1 MKNFMLIALL
11 TALLSGCA
19 GHSIPSEGQSSFGQT
34 GKASYYAAKFE
45 NRKTA
50 SGEIYKGAKLTA
62 AHRSL
67 PFGTRVKVTNL
78 ANDKTVVVRINDRG
92 PFVKGRIIDLSKT
105 AFSSIGRLSEGLL
118 KVRIELVSE

>member
-1 MKNFMLIALL
+1 MKKIMLIALL

-19 GHSIPSEGQSSFGQT
+19 GHSVPNEGQSSFEQT

-50 SGEIYKGAKLTA
+50 SGELYKSTKLTA

-118 KVRIELVSE
+118 MVRFEVVSE